1 MSGGN
6 GRSKSSM
13 NHARNNTG
21 MIHSA
26 YFGSIKY
33 TGLKQN
39 SDMHGTSQSND
50 ISVDDRSDLREG

>member
-1 MSGGN
+1 
-6 GRSKSSM
+6 M